1 MNSSLKRSRLARRV
15 KMNSLRHGSAGFTI
29 IELLVVMGI
38 LVLLAVLTGIGVSQ
52 ISKGAR
58 LSSGVNQVKAAL
70 GSARAYAIQN
80 NKTVMLTFD
89 VVVDPARVSEGERV
103 QLLLAVASGDYETY
117 SNYAFNERYSPV
129 PGLVVAQLPKGI
141 KVAGPLSTV
150 YVGGGSGDSIQD
162 DVWVTQPGGKW
173 RAAGGAVVSPESGGR
188 RIGVIFGPDGTLLTR
203 NPAGVGAT
211 GKVIWPYVDLD
222 NSGSFGNPVNYPG
235 VPGGIPQ
242 FIAFDAVGD
251 ECDTMPV
258 QWLAVFD
265 DSAMRRAL
273 NEKAWSIAEVGYQNA
288 VSNYHEDVTNWVQSF
303 GVPLFFSRYTGIAE
317 TVSQ

>member
-1 MNSSLKRSRLARRV
+1 MNSNLERQFPAPRVRLVSIRRGAV
-15 KMNSLRHGSAGFTI
+15 GFTI

-52 ISKGAR
+52 ISKEAR

-70 GSARAYAIQN
+70 GTARAYAIQN

-89 VVVDPARVSEGERV
+89 VVVDPAKIAEGERV
-103 QLLLAVASGDYETY
+103 QLLLAEASGDYETY
-117 SNYAFNERYSPV
+117 SDYAFNERYSPV
-129 PGLVVAQLPKGI
+129 PGLAVAQLPKGI

-173 RAAGGAVVSPESGGR
+173 RAAGGAVISPESGGR
-188 RIGVIFGPDGTLLTR
+188 RIGIIFGPDGTLLTR
-203 NPAGVGAT
+203 NPAGVGAA

-222 NSGSFGNPVNYPG
+222 NSGSFGDQVNYPG

-273 NEKAWSIAEVGYQNA
+273 DERAWSVVEVGYENA

-317 TVSQ
+317 TVAP

>member
-1 MNSSLKRSRLARRV
+1 MNSNLERQFPAPRVRLVSIRRGAV
-15 KMNSLRHGSAGFTI
+15 GFTI

-52 ISKGAR
+52 ISKEAR

-70 GSARAYAIQN
+70 GTARAYAIQN

-89 VVVDPARVSEGERV
+89 VVVDPAKIAEGERV
-103 QLLLAVASGDYETY
+103 QLLLAEASGDYETY
-117 SNYAFNERYSPV
+117 SDYAFNERYSPV
-129 PGLVVAQLPKGI
+129 PGLAVAQLPKGI

-173 RAAGGAVVSPESGGR
+173 RAAGGAVISPESGGR
-188 RIGVIFGPDGTLLTR
+188 RIGIIFGPDGTLLTR
-203 NPAGVGAT
+203 NPAGVGAA
-211 GKVIWPYVDLD
+211 GKVIWPYVDFD
-222 NSGSFGNPVNYPG
+222 NSGSFGDQVNYPG

-273 NEKAWSIAEVGYQNA
+273 DERAWSVVEVGYENA

-317 TVSQ
+317 TVAQ

>member
-1 MNSSLKRSRLARRV
+1 MRKIETPSRASSPTEASGRRTAV
-15 KMNSLRHGSAGFTI
+15 GFTI

-38 LVLLAVLTGIGVSQ
+38 LVLLAVLTGIGVSR
-52 ISKGAR
+52 ISKEAR

-103 QLLLAVASGDYETY
+103 RMLLAVASGDYEAY
-117 SNYAFNERYSPV
+117 SDYAFNERYSPV
-129 PGLVVAQLPKGI
+129 PGLAVAELPKGI

-150 YVGGGSGDSIQD
+150 FEGGGSGDQIRD

-173 RAAGGAVVSPESGGR
+173 RGAGGSVISPESGGR
-188 RIGVIFGPDGTLLTR
+188 RIGVIIGPDGTLLTR
-203 NPAGVGAT
+203 NPAGVGAA

-222 NSGSFGNPVNYPG
+222 NSGSFGNQVNYPG

-265 DSAMRRAL
+265 DEEMRRTL
-273 NEKAWSIAEVGYQNA
+273 NEDAWSVAEVGYDDA
-288 VSNYHEDVTNWVQSF
+288 VENYHTDVTNWVQSF

-317 TVSQ
+317 TVDQ